1 MSTPFTLKNSH
12 NLDLFGDTHFPT
24 DPPTACVIVLHGLK
38 GYKDYGFI
46 PILSHDL
53 YDAGM
58 LVHRFNTSTS
68 GMTNETDRFAR
79 EDLFSLDTWN
89 RQVEDIVRV
98 VQAIGNDELEGN
110 GLPIFI
116 IGHSRGGASAL
127 LAAGRHGSELNLAG
141 VITINAIDRCLR
153 MTKTDQDDLLDRGY
167 IITPSAR
174 TKQDLRI
181 KSTWLSEQLDDPD
194 GHDVLLQA
202 SKIACPVC
210 VIHGEQDQAVDLSA
224 GRAIA
229 NACNTDVKVLDSGN
243 HVLNM
248 PNPSSIEM
256 DRSPQLVETTTSIT
270 RFIAK
275 YT

>member
-12 NLDLFGDTHFPT
+12 NLDLLGDTHIPAAT
-24 DPPTACVIVLHGLK
+24 PSACVIVLHGLK

-53 YDAGM
+53 CDAGM

-98 VQAIGNDELEGN
+98 VQAITNGELKGN

-127 LAAGRHGSELNLAG
+127 LAAGRHRRELNLAG
-141 VITINAIDRCLR
+141 VITINSVDRCLR
-153 MTKTDQDDLLDRGY
+153 MSETDQSQLLDRGY
-167 IITPSAR
+167 IVTPSAR

-181 KSTWLSEQLDDPD
+181 NSTWLSEQLDDPD

-202 SKIACPVC
+202 SKITCPVC

-229 NACNTDVKVLDSGN
+229 KACKTDAIFLDSGN

-248 PNPSSIEM
+248 PNPSRIDM

>member
-12 NLDLFGDTHFPT
+12 NLDLLGDTHFPT

-53 YDAGM
+53 CDAGM

-127 LAAGRHGSELNLAG
+127 LATGRHGSELNLAG

-210 VIHGEQDQAVDLSA
+210 VIHGEQDEAVDLSA